1 MEIFTGSIM
10 VLALM
15 GTVIAKVMTTRMKVR
30 LRNNV
35 VKSEAELRNVR
46 GQLKSLEAE
55 NAIVQRKER
64 TLSKQKERLE
74 TRIVNHAKE
83 LKKIIKK

>member
-1 MEIFTGSIM
+1 MEIFTGIFM

-15 GTVIAKVMTTRMKVR
+15 GTVIAKVMTTKMKVR

-55 NAIVQRKER
+55 NAIIQRKER

-74 TRIVNHAKE
+74 TRIVNHTKE
-83 LKKIIKK
+83 WKKIKK